1 MCKNKLSEIFFKKET
16 HLQKLQQQ
24 QHKNSLEFHQRGDL
38 HNAKYSQEICKIL
51 TNEIKEEARWWCN
64 TPLIPALG

>member
-24 QHKNSLEFHQRGDL
+24 QHKNSLKFHQRGDL
-38 HNAKYSQEICKIL
+38 HNAKYSQEI
-51 TNEIKEEARWWCN
+51 
-64 TPLIPALG
+64 